1 MKALVVQERA
11 GPFVMEERP
20 DPVAGPGEAVARIM
34 ACGMGLTIQHT
45 RMGRGQAVKFPLII
59 GHEITA
65 EIVEVGSGV
74 DPDALQV
81 GDAVTCYFYISC
93 GFCKWCQLNRA
104 PLCAN
109 FKGYVG
115 RQIDG
120 AYAEYMKAPVS
131 CFIRLPAGLD
141 YQKHPGEVAVL
152 CDAVATPYKVIR
164 RARIA
169 PLEQVAVIGAGGGVG
184 IHMVMMARWA
194 HARVIAVDVAD
205 EKLDKCREVGAH
217 ATVNAS
223 DGRMTEALL
232 DLTGGNGVDV
242 VVDFVST
249 AKTLTDGIKAL
260 GTGGRLVT
268 LGGGGGATPFEALGR
283 ELLSKELEIM
293 GSRYCTRQEVHETL
307 ELAARGDIW
316 PVVTEKCP
324 FDAKAALTIH
334 ERLERGDVLGR
345 AVLMIKEGEAG

>member
-1 MKALVVQERA
+1 
-11 GPFVMEERP
+11 
-20 DPVAGPGEAVARIM
+20 
-34 ACGMGLTIQHT
+34 MGLTIQHT
-45 RMGRGQAVKFPLII
+45 RMGRGQGVRFPLII

-65 EIVEVGSGV
+65 EIVDVGTGV
-74 DPDALQV
+74 DPDALKL
-81 GDAVTCYFYISC
+81 GDAVTCYFYITC
-93 GFCKWCQLNRA
+93 GHCKWCRINRP

-115 RQIDG
+115 RHIDG
-120 AYAEYMKAPVS
+120 GYAEYMKAPAS
-131 CFIRLPAGLD
+131 CFIRLPEGLD
-141 YQKHPGEVAVL
+141 YKHHPAEVGVL

-205 EKLDKCREVGAH
+205 EKLAKCREVGAH
-217 ATVNAS
+217 ETVNAS

-232 DLTGGNGVDV
+232 DLTDGDGVDV
-242 VVDFVST
+242 VVDYVST

-268 LGGGGGATPFEALGR
+268 LGGGGSATPFAALGR
-283 ELLSKELEIM
+283 ELLSKELEIL
-293 GSRYCTRQEVHETL
+293 GSRYCTRQEVQETL
-307 ELAARGDIW
+307 QLAARGDIW
-316 PVVTEKCP
+316 PLVTEKCP
-324 FDAKAALTIH
+324 FDATAALMIH
-334 ERLERGDVLGR
+334 DRLEKGDVLGR
-345 AVLMIKEGEAG
+345 AALMVRAV

>member
-1 MKALVVQERA
+1 MKALVLHERG

-45 RMGRGQAVKFPLII
+45 RMGRGQPVTFPLII
-59 GHEITA
+59 GHEMTG

-74 DPDALQV
+74 DPGMLKV
-81 GDAVTCYFYISC
+81 GDAVTCYFYITC
-93 GFCKWCQLNRA
+93 GYCKWCRLNRP
-104 PLCAN
+104 PLCLN
-109 FKGYVG
+109 LKGHVG

-131 CFIRLPAGLD
+131 CFIRLPEGLN
-141 YQKHPGEVAVL
+141 YKRHPAEVAVL

-169 PLEQVAVIGAGGGVG
+169 PMEQVAVIGAGGGVG

-194 HARVIAVDVAD
+194 HARVIAVDVA
-205 EKLDKCREVGAH
+205 EAKLDKCREVGAH
-217 ATVNAS
+217 ATVNAA

-242 VVDFVST
+242 VVDFVSSP
-249 AKTLTDGIKAL
+249 KTLTDGAKVL
-260 GTGGRLVT
+260 GRGGRLVT

-283 ELLSKELEIM
+283 DLLSKELELL
-293 GSRYCTRQEVHETL
+293 GSRYCTRQEVYETL
-307 ELAARGDIW
+307 ELAARGDVW
-316 PVVTEKCP
+316 PLVTEKCP
-324 FDAKAALTIH
+324 FDAKAALAIH
-334 ERLERGDVLGR
+334 DRLERGDILGR
-345 AVLMIKEGEAG
+345 AALMVTGGEPH

>member
-1 MKALVVQERA
+1 
-11 GPFVMEERP
+11 
-20 DPVAGPGEAVARIM
+20 
-34 ACGMGLTIQHT
+34 
-45 RMGRGQAVKFPLII
+45 MGRGQAVTFPLII

-65 EIVEVGSGV
+65 EIIEVGSGV
-74 DPDALQV
+74 DPDMLKV
-81 GDAVTCYFYISC
+81 GDPVTCYFYITC
-93 GFCKWCQLNRA
+93 GYCKWCRLNRP

-131 CFIRLPAGLD
+131 CFIRLPEGLE
-141 YQKHPGEVAVL
+141 YKKHAAEVAVL

-169 PLEQVAVIGAGGGVG
+169 PLEHVAVIGAGGGVG

-205 EKLDKCREVGAH
+205 GKLDKCRQVGAH

-232 DLTGGNGVDV
+232 DLTGGHGVDV
-242 VVDFVST
+242 VVDFVSS

-268 LGGGGGATPFEALGR
+268 LGGGGGATR

-316 PVVTEKCP
+316 PLVTEKCP

-334 ERLERGDVLGR
+334 ERLEQGEVLGR
-345 AVLMIKEGEAG
+345 AVLMIREEEPG

>member
-45 RMGRGQAVKFPLII
+45 RMGRGQGVTFPLII

-169 PLEQVAVIGAGGGVG
+169 PLE
-184 IHMVMMARWA
+184 
-194 HARVIAVDVAD
+194 
-205 EKLDKCREVGAH
+205 
-217 ATVNAS
+217 
-223 DGRMTEALL
+223 
-232 DLTGGNGVDV
+232 
-242 VVDFVST
+242 
-249 AKTLTDGIKAL
+249 
-260 GTGGRLVT
+260 
-268 LGGGGGATPFEALGR
+268 
-283 ELLSKELEIM
+283 
-293 GSRYCTRQEVHETL
+293 
-307 ELAARGDIW
+307 
-316 PVVTEKCP
+316 
-324 FDAKAALTIH
+324 
-334 ERLERGDVLGR
+334 
-345 AVLMIKEGEAG
+345 